1 MELTDLRLGKR
12 YRSNE
17 CNIIRDFYIPC
28 LSNSILY
35 QRAVGYFT
43 SSGLSFAAK
52 GLARFIRGNG
62 VMQLIASPY
71 LTEAD
76 ERAITLGLQAQ
87 EEILVESL
95 LRELDST
102 SAETAASRLSCLA
115 KLIASRRLEIKIAV
129 KVDTQGR
136 IQRGLYH
143 EKVGI
148 FTDDHNNCVAF
159 TGSPNETLGGLV
171 ENFES
176 IQVFAS
182 WSDVEGRTTIIRDDF
197 AHLWTNSTPG
207 LRVLPFPEAA
217 SQRLIRHLQRDLPDL
232 DPEERDSH
240 PDAEDMSLGMSTHH
254 FQPWPH
260 QCEAV
265 ELWIRNKC
273 LGVLRMAT
281 GTGKTKTAFLALQR
295 AGIVQRPILGVIL
308 APYKHLMEQ
317 WKEECDKWLFK
328 TVLCSS
334 DYPDWPEKLGNLR
347 LSHAAGDL
355 STSLVIATYS
365 TFSTT
370 RFRHLL
376 DLFNQPKM
384 LIADEVHHL
393 GSPSNRIAL
402 DVYQMRL
409 GVSATPERVYDEDGT
424 NWILSQIGPIVFSF
438 GLREAIPDYLC
449 PYDYFLHPVYLQ
461 PAEQEEFQEVM
472 DGIAR
477 ACGRGASLAEED
489 PEANFQLGPLLRRR
503 QEIIGGAAA
512 KIPLLREILMGMR
525 ATQSPTDL
533 NHMLF
538 YTNERLFER
547 LLRELSQTV
556 GLRVSKF
563 TFLES
568 REERLQILDNFAN
581 ARIQGMV
588 AMKCLDEG
596 MDIPATRTAFIL
608 ASSSNPMEYVQRR
621 GRVLR
626 RAPGK
631 ESATIHD
638 FFVLPS
644 EHSPINEFDRRLVM
658 RELDRAK
665 EFASTSRN
673 PVQVGRRIL
682 EIEQRYNLLH
692 L

>member
-1 MELTDLRLGKR
+1 MGLTDLKLGKR

-87 EEILVESL
+87 EEVLVESL
-95 LRELDST
+95 LRELDSI

-182 WSDVEGRTTIIRDDF
+182 WNDVEGRTTIIRDDF

-217 SQRLIRHLQRDLPDL
+217 SQRLIRHLQRNLPDL

-240 PDAEDMSLGMSTHH
+240 PNAEDTSLGMSTHH

-260 QCEAV
+260 QCVAV

-273 LGVLRMAT
+273 LGVLKMAT

-334 DYPDWPEKLGNLR
+334 DYPDWPEN
-347 LSHAAGDL
+347 
-355 STSLVIATYS
+355 
-365 TFSTT
+365 
-370 RFRHLL
+370 
-376 DLFNQPKM
+376 
-384 LIADEVHHL
+384 
-393 GSPSNRIAL
+393 
-402 DVYQMRL
+402 
-409 GVSATPERVYDEDGT
+409 SATFVCHMPLGT
-424 NWILSQIGPIVFSF
+424 NP
-438 GLREAIPDYLC
+438 
-449 PYDYFLHPVYLQ
+449 
-461 PAEQEEFQEVM
+461 
-472 DGIAR
+472 R
-477 ACGRGASLAEED
+477 AL
-489 PEANFQLGPLLRRR
+489 
-503 QEIIGGAAA
+503 
-512 KIPLLREILMGMR
+512 
-525 ATQSPTDL
+525 
-533 NHMLF
+533 
-538 YTNERLFER
+538 
-547 LLRELSQTV
+547 
-556 GLRVSKF
+556 
-563 TFLES
+563 
-568 REERLQILDNFAN
+568 
-581 ARIQGMV
+581 
-588 AMKCLDEG
+588 
-596 MDIPATRTAFIL
+596 
-608 ASSSNPMEYVQRR
+608 
-621 GRVLR
+621 
-626 RAPGK
+626 
-631 ESATIHD
+631 
-638 FFVLPS
+638 
-644 EHSPINEFDRRLVM
+644 
-658 RELDRAK
+658 
-665 EFASTSRN
+665 
-673 PVQVGRRIL
+673 
-682 EIEQRYNLLH
+682 
-692 L
+692 